1 MKKSTRYWCVVP
13 AAGVGKRMGSD
24 IPKQYLPLGD
34 STVIQQTL
42 VKLRKIKQIETVVL
56 CLSSGD
62 EWWASLSANPRS
74 NLSDHN
80 DLTADQSMI
89 IAPGGKERSDSV
101 LNGLKALAGIASEN
115 DWVLVHDVARPC
127 VRLDDIQALIEQVS
141 RHSVGGLLGMP
152 VRDTMKRSA
161 DRESGDGNAVGTG
174 GVEIVDTVCRDN
186 LWHALTPQMFRYG
199 ELMHAMT
206 DALNAN
212 APITDEASALERL
225 GKQPLLVE
233 GHPDNI
239 KITHPEDLALAALF
253 LKQQASL

>member
-42 VKLRKIKQIETVVL
+42 VKLRKIKQIEAVVL

-62 EWWASLSANPRS
+62 EWWASLSGS
-74 NLSDHN
+74 LTSD
-80 DLTADQSMI
+80 QPMI

-101 LNGLKALAGIASEN
+101 LNGLKALAGKASEN

-152 VRDTMKRSA
+152 VRDTMKRSTV
-161 DRESGDGNAVGTG
+161 RERGDGNPVGTKI
-174 GVEIVDTVCRDN
+174 VEVLETVCRDN

-199 ELMHAMT
+199 DLMQAMT

-212 APITDEASALERL
+212 AAITDEASALERL
-225 GKQPLLVE
+225 GKQPLMVE

>member
-1 MKKSTRYWCVVP
+1 MKNPTRYWCIVP

-24 IPKQYLPLGD
+24 VPKQYLPLGD

-42 VKLRKIKQIETVVL
+42 VKLQKVRQLEAVVL
-56 CLSSGD
+56 CLSSED
-62 EWWASLSANPRS
+62 EWWSSLSNS
-74 NLSDHN
+74 LNL
-80 DLTADQSMI
+80 APPVI
-89 IAPGGKERSDSV
+89 IAAGGKERSDSV
-101 LNGLKALAGIASEN
+101 LNGLKALAGKASEN

-127 VRLDDIQALIEQVS
+127 VRIDDIRELIEQVS
-141 RHSVGGLLGMP
+141 QHNIGGLLGMP
-152 VRDTMKRSA
+152 VRDTMKRAEVIVGA
-161 DRESGDGNAVGTG
+161 DGENAAEVRGTVSRE
-174 GVEIVDTVCRDN
+174 N

-199 ELMHAMT
+199 DLIHAMT

-212 APITDEASALERL
+212 ATITDEASALERL

-253 LKQQASL
+253 LKQQVTLK

>member
-1 MKKSTRYWCVVP
+1 MRNSTRYWCVVP

-24 IPKQYLPLGD
+24 IPKQYLPLGN

-42 VKLRKIKQIETVVL
+42 VKLRKIRQLEAVVL

-62 EWWASLSANPRS
+62 EWWASLSD
-74 NLSDHN
+74 NLSDKHN
-80 DLTADQSMI
+80 LDNDPPVI
-89 IAPGGKERSDSV
+89 IAAGGKERSDSV
-101 LNGLKALAGIASEN
+101 LNGLKALTGKASEN

-127 VRLDDIQALIEQVS
+127 VRVDDIRTLIERASQ
-141 RHSVGGLLGMP
+141 HNVGGLLGMP
-152 VRDTMKRSA
+152 VRDTMKRA
-161 DRESGDGNAVGTG
+161 TVIGVDGVD
-174 GVEIVDTVCRDN
+174 GVEVQRTVCRDN

-199 ELMHAMT
+199 DLMHAMT

>member
-1 MKKSTRYWCVVP
+1 MKNPTRYWCVVP

-24 IPKQYLPLGD
+24 VPKQYLPLGD

-42 VKLRKIKQIETVVL
+42 VKLQKVRQLEAVVL
-56 CLSSGD
+56 CLSSED
-62 EWWASLSANPRS
+62 EWWASLSNS
-74 NLSDHN
+74 LNLAPSV
-80 DLTADQSMI
+80 I
-89 IAPGGKERSDSV
+89 IAAGGKERSDSV
-101 LNGLKALAGIASEN
+101 LNGLKALAGKASEN

-127 VRLDDIQALIEQVS
+127 VRIDDIRELIEQVS
-141 RHSVGGLLGMP
+141 QHNIGGLLGMP
-152 VRDTMKRSA
+152 VRDTMKRA
-161 DRESGDGNAVGTG
+161 EV
-174 GVEIVDTVCRDN
+174 IVDADGDNAAEVRGTVCREN

-199 ELMHAMT
+199 DLIYAMT

-253 LKQQASL
+253 LKQQVTLK

>member
-1 MKKSTRYWCVVP
+1 VKEAKTMKNPTRYWCVVP

-42 VKLRKIKQIETVVL
+42 VKLRKIKQLEAVVL

-62 EWWASLSANPRS
+62 EWWANLNDNN
-74 NLSDHN
+74 NLSGPPV
-80 DLTADQSMI
+80 I
-89 IAPGGKERSDSV
+89 IAAGGKERSDSV
-101 LNGLKALAGIASEN
+101 LNGLKALASKASDD

-127 VRLDDIQALIEQVS
+127 VRVDDIQTLIEQAS
-141 RHSVGGLLGMP
+141 QHKVGGLLGIP
-152 VRDTMKRSA
+152 VRDTMKRA
-161 DRESGDGNAVGTG
+161 TVREGDDGNTADTNA
-174 GVEIVDTVCRDN
+174 VEILETVCREN

-199 ELMHAMT
+199 DLMQAMM
-206 DALNAN
+206 DALTAN
-212 APITDEASALERL
+212 HSITDEASALERL
-225 GKQPLLVE
+225 GRQPLLVE

-253 LKQQASL
+253 LKQQASLK